1 MYRLNSEWDFG
12 ERDLIFATQKA
23 GLNWLYSHAELQD
36 WAAEAYLDIVIYIAT
51 LFADGYLSWQPVQII
66 E

>member
-1 MYRLNSEWDFG
+1 MYRLHSEWDFG
-12 ERDLIFATQKA
+12 EGNLIFATQKA
-23 GLNWLYSHAELQD
+23 GLDWLYSNAELQD

-51 LFADGYLSWQPVQII
+51 LFADGYLSWEPLQII